1 MAAEFIQKLHKE
13 IAETQLRRH
22 KLDILKI
29 AFITTLLG
37 FGSLKLRDLSSFY
50 PLLYLVP
57 LVGVF
62 FDLLI
67 MGEHYSIRRIG
78 VFIRLKSEDKL
89 EKQFERYVSRKRDKF
104 FKNGSRC
111 FTVLSILAAM
121 VILFSIKG
129 QLLWIDYVWFGLI
142 LIGYFVIIIFGNQ
155 QLKDL
160 DKLTAKELDE
170 LIKNDT

>member
-1 MAAEFIQKLHKE
+1 MAVEFIQKLHKE

-29 AFITTLLG
+29 AFITALLG

-78 VFIRLKSEDKL
+78 AFIRLKSEDEL

-111 FTVLSILAAM
+111 FTILSILAAM

-129 QLLWIDYVWFGLI
+129 QLWFDYIWFGLI

-155 QLKDL
+155 QLKEL
-160 DKLTAKELDE
+160 DKLTTKELNK

>member
-1 MAAEFIQKLHKE
+1 
-13 IAETQLRRH
+13 
-22 KLDILKI
+22 
-29 AFITTLLG
+29 
-37 FGSLKLRDLSSFY
+37 
-50 PLLYLVP
+50 
-57 LVGVF
+57 
-62 FDLLI
+62 